1 MEDKKHD
8 YRMGSYSPNGTDAEK
23 GPEIYTDEAPAVP
36 TEIFL
41 TGDSL
46 YAKIQ
51 RAVFQFG
58 VEPRG
63 IERVPEDERTDT
75 NLMKVGTLVGIPSI
89 WPLRGLEVL
98 IRLDSGCRPTWWSP
112 LLLSALWL
120 FQSLIL
126 VSSTPSS
133 PSSSSIASPSH
144 PLRSSPPSGPASVC
158 ARWCSLAS
166 SSAFTVSK
174 LVSGYMLPPPMKHLL
189 FPLHPSSSLQA
200 SN

>member
-1 MEDKKHD
+1 MDDKKVD

-23 GPEIYTDEAPAVP
+23 GHEAYTDEAPAVP

-75 NLMKVGTLVGIPSI
+75 NLMKVGTLVGIPSK
-89 WPLRGLEVL
+89 
-98 IRLDSGCRPTWWSP
+98 
-112 LLLSALWL
+112 LS
-120 FQSLIL
+120 I
-126 VSSTPSS
+126 
-133 PSSSSIASPSH
+133 
-144 PLRSSPPSGPASVC
+144 
-158 ARWCSLAS
+158 
-166 SSAFTVSK
+166 
-174 LVSGYMLPPPMKHLL
+174 
-189 FPLHPSSSLQA
+189 
-200 SN
+200 